1 MQGDEPARIDVPL
14 RNVVELLGLSIDV
27 LVDMDP
33 EAGGDGPPTIGKLD
47 RVHLVSRNS
56 NLRLGPLLID
66 LVKAGNFVAARLQQS
81 NLRDFL

>member
-1 MQGDEPARIDVPL
+1 MQRDEPARIDVPL

-56 NLRLGPLLID
+56 NLRLGPLLIG
-66 LVKAGNFVAARLQQS
+66 LVKAGNFVAARLQRS

>member
-1 MQGDEPARIDVPL
+1 MQRDEPARIDVPL

-33 EAGGDGPPTIGKLD
+33 EAGGDGPPTIGKLY

-56 NLRLGPLLID
+56 NLRL
-66 LVKAGNFVAARLQQS
+66 V
-81 NLRDFL
+81 

>member
-1 MQGDEPARIDVPL
+1 MQRDEPARIDVPL
-14 RNVVELLGLSIDV
+14 RDVVELLGLSIDV
-27 LVDMDP
+27 LVNMDP
-33 EAGGDGPPTIGKLD
+33 EAGGDGPPTKCKLD

-66 LVKAGNFVAARLQQS
+66 LVKAGNFVAARLHRS